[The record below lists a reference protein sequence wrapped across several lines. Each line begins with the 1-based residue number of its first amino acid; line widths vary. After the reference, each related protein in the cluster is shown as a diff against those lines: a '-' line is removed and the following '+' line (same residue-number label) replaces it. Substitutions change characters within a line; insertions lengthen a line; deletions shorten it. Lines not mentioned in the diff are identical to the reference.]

1 MSSDFAA
8 PLEYAGAL
16 ERSGEGRRPM
26 DEREFQIFYAQTC
39 RALRAYSRG
48 AVRDR
53 AAADDLLQETYYRY
67 LKAAHAPEDIEGR
80 RGYLFRIAFNLVRDT
95 ARATGRNREIQ
106 ADALEASASPDDVGL
121 RADLR
126 EALETLDP
134 KDRMRLWLAYVNG
147 SSHREIA
154 AATGVGETSVRPLVL
169 RARRRLADL
178 LRKRGFGLERL
189 PKGAR

>member
-1 MSSDFAA
+1 
-8 PLEYAGAL
+8 
-16 ERSGEGRRPM
+16 
-26 DEREFQIFYAQTC
+26 
-39 RALRAYSRG
+39 
-48 AVRDR
+48 
-53 AAADDLLQETYYRY
+53 LQETYYRY

-154 AATGVGETSVRPLVL
+154 AATGVGETSVRPLLL
-169 RARRRLADL
+169 RARRRLADV